1 LIRKTC
7 SVADSSLESFV
18 YFAGALALRLELN
31 CLRQPETP
39 RAILMTTQT
48 STQLAGALAAE
59 ENKLLAC
66 IHCGLCLEACPTY
79 VHTGDENDSPRGR
92 IYLMRAVEEQ
102 RLSAAS
108 PSFARHINR
117 CLGCRACE
125 SACPAGVEYGQLL
138 EAARA
143 DLASQEGARR
153 GGFANRLLHF
163 ALRHIW
169 LHPARLRLAFA
180 LSRVMRDTGVVRFLL
195 RTKLPRLVSSKLEF
209 ALALLQSSSPYNFEA
224 ETENGRPR
232 ASEAKNGAWSEATNG
247 AGVSEKMR
255 ALAFEGCVADG
266 LFARVNG
273 ATARVL
279 AANNCETRAPA
290 GQVCCGALHAHA
302 GDLEGARTLARR
314 NIEAFADSDAA
325 PIITN
330 AGGCGAMLVSYAH
343 LLADDAEYA
352 ARAQRFSERVRD
364 VGQQLE
370 LTGIKRG
377 AALGATLT
385 TYDAS
390 CHLLHGQR
398 AAEASLRMLRA
409 IPALEFAPLTESETC
424 CGGAGVYNL
433 LEAEL
438 SSRVLGEKLA
448 HLQES
453 KATLVATGNP
463 GCHMQIVAGA
473 HLAGLTLHAC
483 HPVELLDESYR
494 RAGMYK
500 TVTSDE

>member
-1 LIRKTC
+1 
-7 SVADSSLESFV
+7 
-18 YFAGALALRLELN
+18 
-31 CLRQPETP
+31 
-39 RAILMTTQT
+39 MTTQT
-48 STQLAGALAAE
+48 PTRLANALTAE

-92 IYLMRAVEEQ
+92 IYLMRAVEEG
-102 RLSAAS
+102 RLSASSA
-108 PSFARHINR
+108 SFARHIDR

-143 DLASQEGARR
+143 DLAAQEGAPRD
-153 GGFANRLLHF
+153 GFSHRLLHF
-163 ALRHIW
+163 ALRHVW
-169 LHPARLRLAFA
+169 LHPSRLRFAFT
-180 LSRVMRDTGVVRFLL
+180 LSRVLRDAGVVKLLL
-195 RTKLPRLVSSKLEF
+195 RTKLPRLVSPRLEF
-209 ALALLQSSSPYNFEA
+209 ALALLQSSTPYNFAAATESRRQPKDEA
-224 ETENGRPR
+224 ERGELC
-232 ASEAKNGAWSEATNG
+232 EAKSGAR
-247 AGVSEKMR
+247 VSEEMR
-255 ALAFEGCVADG
+255 ALLFKGCVTDG
-266 LFARVNG
+266 LFARVNE

-279 AANNCETRAPA
+279 AANNCETSAPGA
-290 GQVCCGALHAHA
+290 QVCCGALHAHA

-314 NIEAFADSDAA
+314 NIEAYADSGNA

-330 AGGCGAMLVSYAH
+330 AGGCGGMLVSYAH

-352 ARAQRFSERVRD
+352 ARARTFSERVRD
-364 VGQQLE
+364 VGQELE

-377 AALGATLT
+377 APLAETLT

-390 CHLLHGQR
+390 CHLLHGQH
-398 AAEASLRMLRA
+398 AAEASLKMLRA
-409 IPALEFAPLTESETC
+409 IPDLSFAPLAESETC

-448 HLQES
+448 HVRET
-453 KATLVATGNP
+453 KASLVATGNP
-463 GCHMQIVAGA
+463 GCHMQILAGA
-473 HLAGLTLHAC
+473 RLADIPLHAC

-494 RAGMYK
+494 RAGRYK

>member
-1 LIRKTC
+1 
-7 SVADSSLESFV
+7 
-18 YFAGALALRLELN
+18 
-31 CLRQPETP
+31 
-39 RAILMTTQT
+39 MTSQT

-102 RLSAAS
+102 RLSVES

-143 DLASQEGARR
+143 DLKTQAGASRD
-153 GGFANRLLHF
+153 GFSSRLLHF

-169 LHPARLRLAFA
+169 LHPPRLRLAFA
-180 LSRVMRDTGVVRFLL
+180 LSRMLRDAGFVRLLL
-195 RTKLPRLVSSKLEF
+195 RTKLARLVSARLEF
-209 ALALLQSSSPYNFEA
+209 ALALLQSSAPYNFACEA
-224 ETENGRPR
+224 DSSRPP
-232 ASEAKNGAWSEATNG
+232 ACEAKNDGS
-247 AGVSEKMR
+247 VSEKVR
-255 ALAFEGCVADG
+255 ALVFKGCVMDG
-266 LFARVNG
+266 LFARVNR
-273 ATARVL
+273 ATMRVL
-279 AANNCETRAPA
+279 AANNCETSVPA
-290 GQVCCGALHAHA
+290 AQVCCGALHAHA

-314 NIEAFADSDAA
+314 NIEAFEDSHGAHV
-325 PIITN
+325 ITN

-343 LLADDAEYA
+343 LLADDAEFA
-352 ARAQRFSERVRD
+352 ERARTFSQRVRD

-370 LTGIKRG
+370 LTGMRRG
-377 AALGATLT
+377 APLDATLT

-398 AAEASLRMLRA
+398 AGEASLRMLHA
-409 IPALEFAPLTESETC
+409 IPALEFAPLNESETC

-438 SSRVLGEKLA
+438 SSRVLREKLA
-448 HLQES
+448 HLQAS
-453 KATLVATGNP
+453 KAALVATGNP
-463 GCHMQIVAGA
+463 GCQMQIGAGA
-473 HLAGLTLHAC
+473 YLAGLPINAC

-494 RAGMYK
+494 RAGVYK
-500 TVTSDE
+500 TVTNEE

>member
-1 LIRKTC
+1 
-7 SVADSSLESFV
+7 
-18 YFAGALALRLELN
+18 
-31 CLRQPETP
+31 
-39 RAILMTTQT
+39 MTTQT

-102 RLSAAS
+102 RLSASSA
-108 PSFARHINR
+108 SFARHINR

-143 DLASQEGARR
+143 DIAAQQGVERK
-153 GGFANRLLHF
+153 GFLDRLLRF
-163 ALRHIW
+163 ALRHVW
-169 LHPARLRLAFA
+169 LHPARLRFAFA
-180 LSRVMRDTGVVRFLL
+180 LSRVLRDAGVVRLLL
-195 RTKLPRLVSSKLEF
+195 RTKLPRIVSPQLEF
-209 ALALLQSSSPYNFEA
+209 AFALLQSSAPYNFA
-224 ETENGRPR
+224 GETESDRPPTSESKNRECNR
-232 ASEAKNGAWSEATNG
+232 AQ
-247 AGVSEKMR
+247 AGERVSERMR
-255 ALAFEGCVADG
+255 ALAFTGCVMDG

-279 AANNCETRAPA
+279 AANNCEMSAPA
-290 GQVCCGALHAHA
+290 AQVCCGALHAHA

-314 NIEAFADSDAA
+314 NIEAFADADDA

-352 ARAQRFSERVRD
+352 ARARTFSERVRD

-370 LTGIKRG
+370 LTGTRRG
-377 AALGATLT
+377 AALGGALT

-390 CHLLHGQR
+390 CHLLHGQHG
-398 AAEASLRMLRA
+398 ADASLRMLDA
-409 IPALEFAPLTESETC
+409 IPALRFVPLTESETC

-438 SSRVLGEKLA
+438 SSRVLREKLA
-448 HLQES
+448 CLQES
-453 KATLVATGNP
+453 KASLVATGNP
-463 GCHMQIVAGA
+463 GCHMQIGAGA

-494 RAGMYK
+494 RAGVYE

>member
-1 LIRKTC
+1 
-7 SVADSSLESFV
+7 
-18 YFAGALALRLELN
+18 
-31 CLRQPETP
+31 
-39 RAILMTTQT
+39 MTAQT

-108 PSFARHINR
+108 PSFERHINR

-138 EAARA
+138 EAARS
-143 DLASQEGARR
+143 DLTTQAGARR
-153 GGFANRLLHF
+153 RGFSNRLLHF

-169 LHPARLRLAFA
+169 LHPSRLRFAFA
-180 LSRVMRDTGVVRFLL
+180 LSRVLRDAGVVGFLL
-195 RTKLPRLVSSKLEF
+195 RTRLPRLVSARVEF
-209 ALALLQSSSPYNFEA
+209 ALALLQSSAPYKF
-224 ETENGRPR
+224 ETETESSRPPTTGSAND
-232 ASEAKNGAWSEATNG
+232 ASL
-247 AGVSEKMR
+247 SEKTR
-255 ALAFEGCVADG
+255 ALIFKGCVTDG

-279 AANNCETRAPA
+279 AANNCETSAPTA
-290 GQVCCGALHAHA
+290 QVCCGALHAHA
-302 GDLEGARTLARR
+302 GDLEGARALARR
-314 NIEAFADSDAA
+314 NIEAFADASGAH
-325 PIITN
+325 IITN

-352 ARAQRFSERVRD
+352 ARAQAFSARVRD
-364 VGQQLE
+364 VGQELE
-370 LTGIKRG
+370 LTGIRRG
-377 AALGATLT
+377 AALTAPLT

-390 CHLLHGQR
+390 CHLIHGQR
-398 AAEASLRMLRA
+398 AGEASLRMLQA
-409 IPALEFAPLTESETC
+409 IPALRFAPLTESETC

-438 SSRVLGEKLA
+438 SARVLSEKLRHVQDTQA
-448 HLQES
+448 S
-453 KATLVATGNP
+453 LVTTGNP
-463 GCHMQIVAGA
+463 GCHMQISAGA
-473 HLAGLTLHAC
+473 YLAGLTLHAC

-494 RAGMYK
+494 RAGVYK